1 MASGREV
8 LNIHHQSERD
18 KIPGCWRVVVDSKE
32 IFKELL
38 DPEAVESLYDD
49 EDEELCGTEDE
60 NCEDNE
66 VIE

>member
-1 MASGREV
+1 M
-8 LNIHHQSERD
+8 
-18 KIPGCWRVVVDSKE
+18 VDSKE

-66 VIE
+66 VIEYFILPYFFLNRSSILNP

>member
-1 MASGREV
+1 M
-8 LNIHHQSERD
+8 
-18 KIPGCWRVVVDSKE
+18 VDLKE

-38 DPEAVESLYDD
+38 DPETVESLYDD
-49 EDEELCGTEDE
+49 EDEELRGTEDE

>member
-1 MASGREV
+1 M
-8 LNIHHQSERD
+8 
-18 KIPGCWRVVVDSKE
+18 VDSKE